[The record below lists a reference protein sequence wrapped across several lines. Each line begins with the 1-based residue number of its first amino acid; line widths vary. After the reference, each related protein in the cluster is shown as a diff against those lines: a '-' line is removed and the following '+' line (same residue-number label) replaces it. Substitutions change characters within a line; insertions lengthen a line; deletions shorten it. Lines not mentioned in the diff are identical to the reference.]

1 MILRHIYSHM
11 RYLKRTFFIFIL
23 CISLSAHTQAQKT
36 IAVKTNIPYWAT
48 ASPNLGVEVA
58 FRHKMTFELSGG
70 YNPFEFGNDKQWKHW
85 IIWPEARYWL
95 NETFNGHSIGL
106 HGVFAGFDVGGLE
119 LPFNL
124 VPELKNRRVEGNI
137 NGIGLSYG
145 YAWIIGNSLLLEVS
159 AGAGYGRLKYD
170 VFTNGDNGYK
180 TDYGQK
186 HYIGPTKGAISLV
199 YLF

>member
-1 MILRHIYSHM
+1 MIFFERGFLI
-11 RYLKRTFFIFIL
+11 FIF
-23 CISLSAHTQAQKT
+23 CSVLSTQTQAQKMF
-36 IAVKTNIPYWAT
+36 AVKTNIPHWAT

-58 FRHKMTFELSGG
+58 FRHQMTFELSGG
-70 YNPFEFGNDKQWKHW
+70 YNPFEFGDDKQWKHW

-95 NETFNGHSIGL
+95 NETFNGHSVGV

-124 VPELKNRRVEGNI
+124 WPELKNKRVEGNI
-137 NGIGLSYG
+137 NGIGISYG
-145 YAWIIGNSLLLEVS
+145 YAWIIGNSLLLEVN
-159 AGAGYGRLKYD
+159 AGAGYGRLNYD
-170 VFTNGDNGYK
+170 VFTKGNNGYR
-180 TDYGQK
+180 TNDGQK

>member
-1 MILRHIYSHM
+1 M
-11 RYLKRTFFIFIL
+11 RFFKRAFLGFIFCCL
-23 CISLSAHTQAQKT
+23 LSTYTQAQKT
-36 IAVKTNIPYWAT
+36 FAIKTNIPYWAT

-70 YNPFEFGNDKQWKHW
+70 FNPFQFGDDKQWKHW

-95 NETFNGHSIGL
+95 NERFNGHSIGL
-106 HGVFAGFDVGGLE
+106 HGVFAGFDVGGLD

-124 VPELKNRRVEGNI
+124 WPEFKNKRVEGNI

-159 AGAGYGRLKYD
+159 AGGGYGRLNYD
-170 VFTNGDNGYK
+170 TFTKGSKGYK
-180 TDYGQK
+180 TNEERK
-186 HYIGPTKGAISLV
+186 HYIGPTKAAISLV

>member
-1 MILRHIYSHM
+1 M
-11 RYLKRTFFIFIL
+11 RLLKRAFFILLFCNL
-23 CISLSAHTQAQKT
+23 LSLHTQAQKT
-36 IAVKTNIPYWAT
+36 FAVKTNIPHWAT

-70 YNPFEFGNDKQWKHW
+70 FNPFQFGNDKQWKHW

-106 HGVFAGFDVGGLE
+106 HGVFTGFDVGGLE

-159 AGAGYGRLKYD
+159 AGAGYGRLNYD

-180 TDYGQK
+180 TNYGQK

>member
-1 MILRHIYSHM
+1 M
-11 RYLKRTFFIFIL
+11 RYLKRTFFIFIF
-23 CISLSAHTQAQKT
+23 CISLSAHTQGQKT
-36 IAVKTNIPYWAT
+36 IAVKTNIPHWAT

-70 YNPFEFGNDKQWKHW
+70 YNPFEFKDDKQWKHW

-106 HGVFAGFDVGGLE
+106 HGVFTGFDVGGLE

-145 YAWIIGNSLLLEVS
+145 YAWIIGNSLVLEVS
-159 AGAGYGRLKYD
+159 VGAGYGRLKYD